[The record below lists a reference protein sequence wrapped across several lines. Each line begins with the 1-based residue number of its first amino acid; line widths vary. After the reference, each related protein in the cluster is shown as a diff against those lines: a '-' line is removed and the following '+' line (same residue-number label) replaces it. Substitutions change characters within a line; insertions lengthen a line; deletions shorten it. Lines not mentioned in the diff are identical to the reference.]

1 MTKTQLNAKIRED
14 YVGLVAR
21 MLSYAV
27 EVDSSEMFDEE
38 DICLVASNKI
48 ALPVVDAEGNEKW
61 VTVTVS
67 VPTDDEYDGYTE
79 RDFYAA
85 KVKADKEKAEEKA
98 RLKAEKI
105 ARDKA
110 AREKKAREKAEK
122 EALIARES
130 AE

>member
-14 YVGLVAR
+14 YIDLITR
-21 MLSYAV
+21 MLNRGLIDTDDCF
-27 EVDSSEMFDEE
+27 ETE
-38 DICLVASNKI
+38 DICLIASNKI

-61 VTVTVS
+61 VTLTVS
-67 VPTDDEYDGYTE
+67 VPTDDEFDGYTE

-122 EALIARES
+122 EALIAKEN
-130 AE
+130 AQ

>member
-14 YVGLVAR
+14 YIDLLTRLLNPCA
-21 MLSYAV
+21 
-27 EVDSSEMFDEE
+27 EVDSFELSNDE
-38 DICLVASNKI
+38 DICLIASNKI

-61 VTVTVS
+61 VTLTVS
-67 VPTDDEYDGYTE
+67 VPTDDEFDGYTE

-122 EALIARES
+122 EALIAKEN
-130 AE
+130 AQ

>member
-1 MTKTQLNAKIRED
+1 MTKTQLNAKIREE
-14 YVGLVAR
+14 YVNLAMR
-21 MLSYAV
+21 CFNCTT
-27 EVDSSEMFDEE
+27 EVDNCELFDGK
-38 DICLVASNKI
+38 DICLIASNKI

-61 VTVTVS
+61 VTLTVS
-67 VPTDDEYDGYTE
+67 VPTDDEFDGYTE

-122 EALIARES
+122 EALIAKEN
-130 AE
+130 A